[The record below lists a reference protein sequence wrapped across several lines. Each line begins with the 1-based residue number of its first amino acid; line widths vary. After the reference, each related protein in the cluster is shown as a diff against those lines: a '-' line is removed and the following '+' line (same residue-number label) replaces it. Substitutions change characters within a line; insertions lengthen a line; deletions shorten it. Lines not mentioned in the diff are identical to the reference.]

1 MLLCIFVNEGQLVF
15 SNYFDVIE
23 LQDGAFFDRP
33 YPLVPEIVS
42 AQPSHKTMHRLLQL
56 FPTITKKC

>member
-1 MLLCIFVNEGQLVF
+1 MLLCIFVNEGQLVYF
-15 SNYFDVIE
+15 SYFDVIE
-23 LQDGAFFDRP
+23 LQDGAFFDS
-33 YPLVPEIVS
+33 YPLVPEIVL